1 MRHIKRRAQGYGD
14 GPARGVYTAAAS
26 HLLTTQTKMGL
37 WQDLNGW
44 LVPKLSPLADEEQ
57 SLERLLEFRLAGTFL
72 ALYMIIMRSP
82 VAKVSPHILLLLL
95 CGCCPP
101 DSGYLASVDASA
113 ASILTPWFLL
123 MDQRGSL
130 ASLDQSTANAVRHL
144 LAEYL
149 GEPVRLIICICGFS
163 FI

>member
-1 MRHIKRRAQGYGD
+1 
-14 GPARGVYTAAAS
+14 
-26 HLLTTQTKMGL
+26 MGL

-82 VAKVSPHILLLLL
+82 IAKVLPHVLLLLL

-101 DSGYLASVDASA
+101 ESGYLASVDANA
-113 ASILTPWFLL
+113 ASILAPWFVL
-123 MDQRGSL
+123 MDQQGSL
-130 ASLDQSTANAVRHL
+130 ASMDQSTANAVRHL

-149 GEPVRLIICICGFS
+149 GEPVRSILRFCGLS
-163 FI
+163 FF